1 MAQELLTTF
10 ADAEALQAVTLI
22 PSSTSGR
29 FRVQCYQYASQ
40 EATRSADESVSPRNS
55 HLVWDRAVQDGFPE
69 MKVLKQLVRDQIDP
83 SRFLGHSDSAEKVDL
98 LPSTTAADG
107 TTNQRP
113 VAATT
118 DVCAAPTDSVATFIP
133 TIQSVLPL
141 NNDVFMAENAT
152 HVAIAYCI
160 GCRWMLRAAYFAQE
174 LLSTFTNDIASVSL
188 VPSRPPSPGGI
199 FQVQLQRYIASSGTA
214 DSQDQT
220 SDCDYQ
226 SILLWDRTNQGR
238 FPETKELKQMV
249 RDQLNPTKYLGHSD
263 TKEAQ
268 AQSPSPT
275 LDEMDDEDAEQARA
289 FFGVA

>member
-10 ADAEALQAVTLI
+10 EDAEALQAVTLI

-29 FRVQCYQYASQ
+29 FLVQCYQYAAHD
-40 EATRSADESVSPRNS
+40 ATRSAQDSVSPRTAQ
-55 HLVWDRAVQDGFPE
+55 LLWDRAIQDGFPE

-83 SRFLGHSDSAEKVDL
+83 SRFLGHSDSTEKVDL
-98 LPSTTAADG
+98 LQSTAVDRTTSERSAVACDECAA
-107 TTNQRP
+107 
-113 VAATT
+113 
-118 DVCAAPTDSVATFIP
+118 AAPTDSAANFIP
-133 TIQSVLPL
+133 TIQCALPL
-141 NNDVFMAENAT
+141 DNDGSIAENAT

-174 LLSTFTNDIASVSL
+174 LLSTFTGDIASVSL

-199 FQVQLQRYIASSGTA
+199 FQVQLQQYIIASSGNV

-220 SDCDYQ
+220 SDYQ

-238 FPETKELKQMV
+238 FPETKELKQLV
-249 RDQLNPTKYLGHSD
+249 RDQLNPAKYLGHSD

-268 AQSPSPT
+268 AKSPSPA

>member
-10 ADAEALQAVTLI
+10 ADAETLQAITLV

-29 FRVQCYQYASQ
+29 FRVQCYQYASLD
-40 EATRSADESVSPRNS
+40 AVTRSAEESVAPRNPQ
-55 HLVWDRAVQDGFPE
+55 LLWDRAVQDGFPE

-83 SRFLGHSDSAEKVDL
+83 SRFLGHSDSTEKVDL
-98 LPSTTAADG
+98 LSSTAVDRASNERQAVACDECAE
-107 TTNQRP
+107 TN
-113 VAATT
+113 
-118 DVCAAPTDSVATFIP
+118 FIP
-133 TIQSVLPL
+133 IIQSALPPL
-141 NNDVFMAENAT
+141 DNGDSIAENDATT

-174 LLSTFTNDIASVSL
+174 LLSTFGNEIASISL

-199 FQVQLQRYIASSGTA
+199 FQVQLQRYITSSGTV
-214 DSQDQT
+214 DSQDQ
-220 SDCDYQ
+220 SSGYQ
-226 SILLWDRTNQGR
+226 SILLWDRTTQGR
-238 FPETKELKQMV
+238 FPETKELKQLV

-268 AQSPSPT
+268 AKSPSPA